1 MSIFLRLSENR
12 FLFDF
17 LMIQCNNC
25 TGHICVLPFVIR
37 DSYTLSDW
45 NLFWNQLKN
54 KQLQTNNYNCQ
65 IKYFILLWAI
75 FFCIKRL
82 SCSSNSSPA
91 NAGNC
96 TLESSILKTSWRN
109 MLPGTTSPS
118 PCTCITN
125 GTSPPAEP
133 LLSVLTIL
141 KVYFF
146 LLVCRMKDLWCSYHF
161 IKATWIISYSPLSL
175 LQGT

>member
-1 MSIFLRLSENR
+1 MKIVSCLIFWWFNATTGLDISVYYHLSSGIHTL
-12 FLFDF
+12 FLIGIHFG
-17 LMIQCNNC
+17 IN
-25 TGHICVLPFVIR
+25 
-37 DSYTLSDW
+37 W
-45 NLFWNQLKN
+45 K
-54 KQLQTNNYNCQ
+54 TNNYRPIIIIARSNISFYCEQ
-65 IKYFILLWAI
+65 F

-109 MLPGTTSPS
+109 MLPGTTFPS